1 MSDLSTVYMAND
13 GCQRFVH
20 GWAPQG
26 DVRGVLHIAHGMGEH
41 GARYARLA
49 EVLTGAG
56 LAVYA
61 NDHRGHGRT
70 AAEEDLGFFADSDG
84 WQVVVDDLREHID
97 RERAEHPGV
106 PLILMGHSMGSFMVQ
121 QSMAE
126 HAEVLD
132 AVVLSGTNG
141 RPPPIARLGRLLARM
156 ERLRQGARGKSGILA
171 AMSFGDFNKRFRP
184 NRTDFDWLSR
194 DEEEVDRYIADPRC
208 GFHCTNQLWIDL
220 LDALDVITTSTFQS
234 QIPSTL
240 PVYLFAGGRDP
251 VGNNG
256 KSVRA
261 LAEDLSAAGLSDVT
275 LKLYEEGRH
284 ESLNEINRD
293 AVMGDLLAWIQG
305 ILSR

>member
-1 MSDLSTVYMAND
+1 MIDLSTVHTADD
-13 GCQRFVH
+13 GCPRFVH
-20 GWAPQG
+20 GWAPPG
-26 DVRGVLHIAHGMGEH
+26 GVRGIVHIAHGMGEH

-70 AAEEDLGFFADSDG
+70 AEEEDLGFFAEADG
-84 WQVVVDDLREHID
+84 WQVVVDDLRSHID

-132 AVVLSGTNG
+132 AVILSGTNG

-156 ERLRQGARGKSGILA
+156 ERLRQGARGRSGILA

-194 DEEEVDRYIADPRC
+194 DEAEVDRYIADPRC

-220 LDALDVITTSTFQS
+220 LDALDVITTPAFQA
-234 QIPSTL
+234 QIPPQL
-240 PVYLFAGGRDP
+240 PVYLFAGDRDP
-251 VGNNG
+251 VGDNG
-256 KSVRA
+256 KSVTA
-261 LAEDLSAAGLSDVT
+261 LAEALTAAGLSDVT

-284 ESLNEINRD
+284 ESLNEVNRE
-293 AVMGDLLAWIQG
+293 AVMGDLLAWLQG
-305 ILSR
+305 VLSR